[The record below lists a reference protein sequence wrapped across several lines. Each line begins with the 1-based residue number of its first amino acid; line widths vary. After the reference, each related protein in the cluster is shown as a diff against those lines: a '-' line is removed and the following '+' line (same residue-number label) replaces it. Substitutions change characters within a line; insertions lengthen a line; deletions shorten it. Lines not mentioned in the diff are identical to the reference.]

1 MQISASQAYCILDTV
16 GGAILTKS
24 GDITVSYLLDTVE
37 AYSLD
42 VDGIEQRH
50 NDFFR
55 AFQHIRNGF
64 IHKQDIFLRRKFD
77 PEYMIKGDSY
87 IQQAEKRH
95 FAGREYLHHFCVL
108 SFTLSG
114 LLSLEKAYQVNP
126 LSYKEEL
133 TKSDRDKLGEFLE
146 SVESAI
152 SIIRNIKNTSIRPL
166 TTADIKQHIYRY
178 VNGFHNDEGL
188 RDIQFSD
195 KLKIGQKT
203 GLFFAVSDERYLP
216 DKLKTHVTDTT
227 LQDANSSLYMS
238 MLERLGVHLMCS
250 HVINQVW
257 QFKGNSFKEEL
268 AERVRQF
275 GRYREFDKEIKK
287 KYEGL
292 ADYEQEIIN
301 EENTLCKTHF
311 NIALLEDEE
320 AVLNKCVEQ
329 VKNIFTNAG
338 FKYYIP
344 SYEGLYNIFIGS
356 VIGRENCLD
365 QSYLF
370 LTDLHSS
377 LCLNINYTSYKN
389 DPEGILFNE
398 RIYQTPI
405 RKDLWDAH
413 KRRIPA
419 RNLIIV
425 ASTGGGKSVI
435 SLNMIQQYIEQSYKI
450 IVVEFGK
457 SFYQL
462 SQLYKDKSLHVDYDG
477 SEPLGINPFF
487 TDGKKPD
494 NEKVKT
500 LVGLILKFW
509 REKTIMEDTKQV
521 VSLTKI
527 VNEYYEDVKEG
538 HCFPSF
544 YNYVKEHGQEL
555 YTRLNILP
563 EYFDLDSFLHICSE
577 FMEGGFY
584 ENVCK
589 HSPLEN
595 EMKNRDFIVFELTKI
610 KKDPFLISVIMTILY
625 DTIENKILS
634 DRSVRGMLIFDEYAE
649 SQAIKDTFSG
659 ADIHSTVAYCYQK
672 LRKENGG
679 IGTIIQSP
687 AQLPDNEFTKGI
699 IANTQLLC
707 VLPATEVVYDQVIE
721 AFHIKNNSQINLMK
735 SIRNDFA
742 GTRPHSEVFFRF
754 MDTYATVLRLELSKE
769 KLLAFQT
776 DGEKWNKL
784 QNLYHKTGSIENAI
798 EEFKTL
804 KSKDYENESSM

>member
-1 MQISASQAYCILDTV
+1 
-16 GGAILTKS
+16 
-24 GDITVSYLLDTVE
+24 
-37 AYSLD
+37 
-42 VDGIEQRH
+42 
-50 NDFFR
+50 
-55 AFQHIRNGF
+55 
-64 IHKQDIFLRRKFD
+64 
-77 PEYMIKGDSY
+77 
-87 IQQAEKRH
+87 
-95 FAGREYLHHFCVL
+95 
-108 SFTLSG
+108 
-114 LLSLEKAYQVNP
+114 
-126 LSYKEEL
+126 
-133 TKSDRDKLGEFLE
+133 
-146 SVESAI
+146 
-152 SIIRNIKNTSIRPL
+152 
-166 TTADIKQHIYRY
+166 
-178 VNGFHNDEGL
+178 
-188 RDIQFSD
+188 
-195 KLKIGQKT
+195 
-203 GLFFAVSDERYLP
+203 
-216 DKLKTHVTDTT
+216 
-227 LQDANSSLYMS
+227 
-238 MLERLGVHLMCS
+238 
-250 HVINQVW
+250 
-257 QFKGNSFKEEL
+257 
-268 AERVRQF
+268 
-275 GRYREFDKEIKK
+275 
-287 KYEGL
+287 
-292 ADYEQEIIN
+292 
-301 EENTLCKTHF
+301 
-311 NIALLEDEE
+311 
-320 AVLNKCVEQ
+320 
-329 VKNIFTNAG
+329 
-338 FKYYIP
+338 
-344 SYEGLYNIFIGS
+344 
-356 VIGRENCLD
+356 
-365 QSYLF
+365 
-370 LTDLHSS
+370 
-377 LCLNINYTSYKN
+377 
-389 DPEGILFNE
+389 
-398 RIYQTPI
+398 
-405 RKDLWDAH
+405 
-413 KRRIPA
+413 
-419 RNLIIV
+419 
-425 ASTGGGKSVI
+425 
-435 SLNMIQQYIEQSYKI
+435 
-450 IVVEFGK
+450 
-457 SFYQL
+457 
-462 SQLYKDKSLHVDYDG
+462 
-477 SEPLGINPFF
+477 
-487 TDGKKPD
+487 
-494 NEKVKT
+494 
-500 LVGLILKFW
+500 
-509 REKTIMEDTKQV
+509 MEDTKQV

-544 YNYVKEHGQEL
+544 YNYVKEYGQEL

-699 IANTQLLC
+699 IANTQVLC

-784 QNLYHKTGSIENAI
+784 QNLYKETGSIENAI